1 MPIII
6 GVVLILG
13 SCIAGF
19 LLSGGNLLA
28 LFQPNELL
36 IIGGSALGAMVISNP
51 MHVTIGVLKSM
62 GPLLAGPKY
71 TKVFYLELLA
81 LMFQIFNKMRRE
93 GLIAIEGDI
102 EDPSSSAIFSNY
114 PSIMKDHHA
123 IEFICDY
130 LRILVVGDM
139 SAHELENLMDVELE
153 THHHESSLVPAAIQ
167 AVGDALPGFGIV
179 AAVMGI
185 VITMGSL
192 GGPPEELG
200 HHVGAALV
208 GTFLGIL
215 LAYGFASPF
224 SAALAHK
231 VHDEGKSYEV
241 IKVCLIASV
250 HGTAPKI
257 SVEFGRKT
265 IPHKSRPSF
274 EELEERVKQAK

>member
-6 GVVLILG
+6 GVVLVLG
-13 SCIAGF
+13 SCITGF

-28 LFQPNELL
+28 LFQPFELL

-51 MHVTIGVLKSM
+51 MHVTVGVLKSM
-62 GPLLAGPKY
+62 GPLFAGPKY
-71 TKVFYLELLA
+71 TKTFYLELLA

-93 GLIAIEGDI
+93 GLIAIEGDV
-102 EDPSSSAIFSNY
+102 EDPHSSAIFSNY
-114 PSIMKDHHA
+114 PAIMKDHHA

-130 LRILVVGDM
+130 LRIMVVGDM
-139 SAHELENLMDVELE
+139 SSHELENLMDVELE
-153 THHHESSLVPAAIQ
+153 THHHEAHLVPAAIQ
-167 AVGDALPGFGIV
+167 AVGDGLPGFGIV

-224 SAALAHK
+224 SAALGHK
-231 VHDEGKSYEV
+231 VADEGKFYEV
-241 IKVCLIASV
+241 IKVCLIACV
-250 HGTAPKI
+250 NGTAPKI
-257 SVEFGRKT
+257 AVEFGRKT

>member
-1 MPIII
+1 MPIIVGMI
-6 GVVLILG
+6 LVLG
-13 SCIAGF
+13 SCATGY

-28 LFQPNELL
+28 LWQPYEL
-36 IIGGSALGAMVISNP
+36 IIICGAALGAMIISNP
-51 MHVTIGVLKSM
+51 MHVTIGVFKSA
-62 GPLLAGPKY
+62 GPLMAGPKY
-71 TKVFYLELLA
+71 TKAFYLELLA
-81 LMFQIFNKMRRE
+81 MMFQIFNKMRRE

-102 EDPSSSAIFSNY
+102 EDPHSSAIFSSY

-130 LRILVVGDM
+130 LRIIVVGDM
-139 SAHELENLMDVELE
+139 AAHELENLMDVELD
-153 THHHESSLVPAAIQ
+153 THHHESSQVATAIQ
-167 AVGDALPGFGIV
+167 AVGDGLPGFGIV

-192 GGPPEELG
+192 GGPPEVLG

-224 SAALAHK
+224 ATALGHK
-231 VHDEGKSYEV
+231 VHDEGKFYEV

-250 HGTAPKI
+250 RGTAPKI
-257 SVEFGRKT
+257 AVEFGRKT
-265 IPHKSRPSF
+265 IPHSTRPGF